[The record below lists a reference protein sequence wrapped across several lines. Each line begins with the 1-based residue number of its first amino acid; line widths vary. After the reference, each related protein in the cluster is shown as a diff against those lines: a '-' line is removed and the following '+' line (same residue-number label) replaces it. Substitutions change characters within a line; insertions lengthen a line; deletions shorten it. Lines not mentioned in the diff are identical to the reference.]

1 MSVSLSCEFLSHSS
15 MNAWESEWMNEGKSL
30 ECEGGDEV
38 LTPVC
43 TQEAAG
49 TGDVSCSLLQENW
62 EKKLFNCLFLGR
74 TVNHGAVKF

>member
-1 MSVSLSCEFLSHSS
+1 

-30 ECEGGDEV
+30 ECEGRDEV

-74 TVNHGAVKF
+74 TVNRGAVKC